1 MAMAERQVDASTF
14 GFRAMLSPDPF
25 MGASGYPLLLA
36 TGETADGRTPLV
48 DRQHSH
54 DLFMELAA
62 TYSYQFA
69 KTSSWPADYSGFS
82 AANHEARTTEKP
94 ALLPPYTIGRVRIRS
109 SLDMKLG
116 QNRGGDVEQIEITR
130 RDTDTHQD
138 TRANSAS
145 HPSARFAG
153 DDQGRRPAIAI
164 ALPRLQGRPLVRVP
178 IAPVYPGPVPQ
189 RNKFS
194 ISEFE

>member
-1 MAMAERQVDASTF
+1 VW
-14 GFRAMLSPDPF
+14 
-25 MGASGYPLLLA
+25 
-36 TGETADGRTPLV
+36 GETALGLRAVAAQDKNPKPSGNKSCRLILMPAAKV
-48 DRQHSH
+48 N
-54 DLFMELAA
+54 DL
-62 TYSYQFA
+62 
-69 KTSSWPADYSGFS
+69 